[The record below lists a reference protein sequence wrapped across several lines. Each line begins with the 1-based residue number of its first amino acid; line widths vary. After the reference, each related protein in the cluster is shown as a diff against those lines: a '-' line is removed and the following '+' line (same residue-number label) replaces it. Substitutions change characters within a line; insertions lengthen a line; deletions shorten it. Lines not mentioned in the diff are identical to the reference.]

1 MSQGD
6 VNARDILEQL
16 TVHHSPLRWSP
27 IGPADQLTTWD
38 EKPVGSEPSLQYL
51 HEHYQL
57 PNRVEELG
65 IGQGVSGRLGR
76 LFARLSLR
84 VMRRRL
90 EHEQDLLAHFVQI
103 TQILARR
110 VDELSTVVAA
120 HQVAEAANQARLA
133 GWLEA
138 ALPHAPGSGQ

>member
-6 VNARDILEQL
+6 VNARDVLEQL
-16 TVHHSPLRWSP
+16 TVHHAPLRWSP
-27 IGPADQLTTWD
+27 IGTADQLSTWD
-38 EKPVGSEPSLQYL
+38 EMPVGSEPSLQYL

-65 IGQGVSGRLGR
+65 IGQGISGRMGR
-76 LFARLSLR
+76 VFARLSLR

-110 VDELSTVVAA
+110 VDELSAVIAA
-120 HQVAEAANQARLA
+120 QQVAETANQARLA

-138 ALPHAPGSGQ
+138 ALPNAPDAVQ